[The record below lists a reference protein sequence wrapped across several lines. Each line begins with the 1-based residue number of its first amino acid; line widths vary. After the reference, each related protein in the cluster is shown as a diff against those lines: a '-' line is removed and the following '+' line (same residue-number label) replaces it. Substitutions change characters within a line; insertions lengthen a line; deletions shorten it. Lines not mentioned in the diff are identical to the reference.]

1 MKTGKNLKIILKE
14 ELEKITPSKE
24 EFKEIEEK
32 TKKFAEL
39 LKKSGLKVEIGG
51 SLAKGTLLKK
61 SPQDIDLFVVFKEE
75 REVQILENKLEKLKI
90 SFKKIHGSRDYFQI
104 NKNIGEREIIFEL
117 IPVLDFNLKNKFEKR
132 NVTDFSLLHV
142 KYIAGK
148 IKKKKSLAQE
158 VMLAKSFC
166 HAQGIY
172 GAESYIKGF
181 SGYSLEVLVCYY
193 GSFLKFLK
201 EFGKKKIIN
210 PEKMWKNEK
219 EIFREMNSN
228 KTSGPIILI
237 DPTNK
242 YRNVLSCLSQE
253 SFEKFLNLSKKFLK
267 NPSQDFFQEKNIE
280 EKELK
285 KQAEKSKLKLVK
297 LSFSTEKQEGDIAG
311 TKMKKYLSFIVDELK
326 RKGQKIKREEFDYKF
341 GKKAIGYLIVKENKE
356 REIKGPPIQN
366 RKACEEFKKVR
377 KKVLNKKG
385 FLYAKEEISI
395 EKVLNFCKK
404 FEKEMGVVF
413 SYYL

>member
-142 KYIAGK
+142 KYIA
-148 IKKKKSLAQE
+148 
-158 VMLAKSFC
+158 
-166 HAQGIY
+166 
-172 GAESYIKGF
+172 
-181 SGYSLEVLVCYY
+181 
-193 GSFLKFLK
+193 
-201 EFGKKKIIN
+201 
-210 PEKMWKNEK
+210 
-219 EIFREMNSN
+219 
-228 KTSGPIILI
+228 
-237 DPTNK
+237 
-242 YRNVLSCLSQE
+242 
-253 SFEKFLNLSKKFLK
+253 
-267 NPSQDFFQEKNIE
+267 
-280 EKELK
+280 
-285 KQAEKSKLKLVK
+285 
-297 LSFSTEKQEGDIAG
+297 
-311 TKMKKYLSFIVDELK
+311 
-326 RKGQKIKREEFDYKF
+326 
-341 GKKAIGYLIVKENKE
+341 
-356 REIKGPPIQN
+356 
-366 RKACEEFKKVR
+366 
-377 KKVLNKKG
+377 
-385 FLYAKEEISI
+385 
-395 EKVLNFCKK
+395 
-404 FEKEMGVVF
+404 
-413 SYYL
+413 